1 MLEAVHTS
9 FVIRKEH
16 ENKVKNS
23 GIGYC
28 AYRAAG
34 IANSLLCS
42 YVTYYATDSLFLSA
56 ASIGMVLAFS
66 RIFDGFTDIAAG
78 LIIDK
83 TDTKL
88 GCARPWLLAG
98 ILAYVMMIAMFSV
111 PGLPDTGKLIWIFI
125 TYNLNSSVCGTIY
138 NVCEAKLLKRIIV
151 KAENRVKT
159 LTYSGIFMSI
169 LPMAISVALPI
180 LIARAAGDA
189 KQWSILALG
198 LGTFGIL
205 LTVIAFA
212 LCKEYTKEELI
223 QFGILKEAEEQRIS
237 LKDMAA
243 GVVKNKYFLFYYPI
257 L

>member
-1 MLEAVHTS
+1 MNEQMEMHSIEAEK
-9 FVIRKEH
+9 F
-16 ENKVKNS
+16 S
-23 GIGYC
+23 GKKTIGYC

-34 IANSLLCS
+34 IANSLLCF

-56 ASIGMVLAFS
+56 ASIGMV
-66 RIFDGFTDIAAG
+66 
-78 LIIDK
+78 
-83 TDTKL
+83 
-88 GCARPWLLAG
+88 
-98 ILAYVMMIAMFSV
+98 LAYVMMIAMFSV

-159 LTYSGIFMSI
+159 LTYAGIFMTI
-169 LPMAISVALPI
+169 LPMAISVVLPI
-180 LIARAAGDA
+180 LIARVAGDA

-198 LGTFGIL
+198 LGAVGIL